1 MSAQRPV
8 LLSRKQ
14 RFARWWRAMIVGFK
28 YAFRGIFD
36 LIRLQRNA
44 QVHVFVIVVL
54 VVVSLAWKVSATEWL
69 VLILTMTLVLAMEAM
84 NTAVEAVVDLASPE
98 YHPLAKRAKDVAAGA
113 VLIAAVGAVFVA
125 LIIFGPRL
133 LALVAPYAS

>member
-1 MSAQRPV
+1 MPVQRPV

-14 RFARWWRAMIVGFK
+14 RFVRWWRAMVVGFK
-28 YAFRGIFD
+28 YAFVGIFD

-54 VVVSLAWKVSATEWL
+54 VVASLAWRVSATEWL

-98 YHPLAKRAKDVAAGA
+98 YHRLAKRAKDVAAGA
-113 VLIAAVGAVFVA
+113 VLLAAIGAIFIA

-133 LALVAPYAS
+133 VALIAPFLT

>member
-1 MSAQRPV
+1 
-8 LLSRKQ
+8 
-14 RFARWWRAMIVGFK
+14 MIVGFK

-44 QVHVFVIVVL
+44 QVHVFVITVL
-54 VVVSLAWKVSATEWL
+54 VAVSLAWKVSATEWL

-113 VLIAAVGAVFVA
+113 VLLTAIGAVFIA

-133 LALVAPYAS
+133 LALMTPFLA